1 MLKKLQAA
9 PTVEVPWSGEV
20 VASVRGL
27 APADITNLLVS
38 VGEDLAGLF
47 SLIEDLD
54 KTKIDTKDATAAADQ
69 LMTIWPEIVSKVG
82 VHTPDLLARLIATAC
97 DSPDDWEMVR
107 DSYPFPLQFEILA
120 EMARLTF
127 NSPEGFRRFVGN
139 VLLLVDLSGT
149 LTSGSKKRPRIAP
162 GPQSSGGGSTA
173 SSSAS
178 PS

>member
-54 KTKIDTKDATAAADQ
+54 KTKIDTKDATAAA
-69 LMTIWPEIVSKVG
+69 K
-82 VHTPDLLARLIATAC
+82 HPDLGDGYPAALTNFAYIASA
-97 DSPDDWEMVR
+97 
-107 DSYPFPLQFEILA
+107 
-120 EMARLTF
+120 
-127 NSPEGFRRFVGN
+127 
-139 VLLLVDLSGT
+139 VLDTDAVVSELRS
-149 LTSGSKKRPRIAP
+149 
-162 GPQSSGGGSTA
+162 
-173 SSSAS
+173 
-178 PS
+178 